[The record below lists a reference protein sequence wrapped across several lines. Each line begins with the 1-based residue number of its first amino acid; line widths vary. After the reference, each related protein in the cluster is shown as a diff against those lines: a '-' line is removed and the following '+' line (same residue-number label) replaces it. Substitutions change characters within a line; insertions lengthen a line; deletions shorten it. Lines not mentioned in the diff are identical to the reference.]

1 MRNIMAG
8 FSVLGLLAIGTV
20 APATAHPLSVPPVER
35 SFAIQQTDWDGDG
48 DRCGPRCW
56 EHRREAREREEQR
69 ERWAQHRRWE
79 ENRRWE
85 EGRYPPPPAYG
96 YQRGYG
102 G

>member
-20 APATAHPLSVPPVER
+20 APATAQPLAVPPVGQ
-35 SFAIQQTDWDGDG
+35 SLAVQQTDWDG

-56 EHRREAREREEQR
+56 ENRREAREREQE
-69 ERWAQHRRWE
+69 HRRWE
-79 ENRRWE
+79 EHQRWE
-85 EGRYPPPPAYG
+85 ESRYPPAYG
-96 YQRGYG
+96 YQHRYG